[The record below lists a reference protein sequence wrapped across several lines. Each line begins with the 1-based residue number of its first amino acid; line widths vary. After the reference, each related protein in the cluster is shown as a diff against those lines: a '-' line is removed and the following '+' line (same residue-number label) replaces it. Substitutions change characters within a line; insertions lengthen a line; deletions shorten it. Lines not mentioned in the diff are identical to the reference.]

1 MSHVKIPAAVNRAI
15 CGVGAPAA
23 PGSFLTAIA
32 ITVLLAGC
40 QRPASPAPGSSAA
53 ASAPV
58 AESPAPLRSADNA
71 LTGREL
77 YLRDCSACHGA
88 DGGGRGAA
96 TRSLF
101 PRPRDFRT
109 SKFRLVSTVNGVP
122 TLADLDA
129 VTVRGI
135 PGTSMPAFRQL
146 DEAPRG
152 ELMGEVLRLRR
163 EGVRESVVQ
172 RLRDECG
179 EDDVDEAE
187 LGRLLDLQL
196 TPGEPVAVPEL
207 GPAIE
212 AMIQRGQGV
221 FVTQNCPR
229 CHGRDGT
236 GDDGL
241 YLADEEGYATRPRN
255 LVWEE
260 FKGVPDPP
268 SVYVRIRLGLP
279 GTPMAANPNLSQQ
292 ELVSLVHYVRWLGR
306 EPKWQLTN
314 HQRAKLVLDRGF
326 LSPGQGIR

>member
-1 MSHVKIPAAVNRAI
+1 MSHVKFPAAVNGAT
-15 CGVGAPAA
+15 CGLAA
-23 PGSFLTAIA
+23 LAALGSVLTAVA
-32 ITVLLAGC
+32 ITVLSAGC
-40 QRPASPAPGSSAA
+40 QRPASPAPGSSAV
-53 ASAPV
+53 ASAPF
-58 AESPAPLRSADNA
+58 AESPARQRSTDNA

-88 DGGGRGAA
+88 DGDGRGAA

-122 TLADLDA
+122 TSADLDA

-135 PGTSMPAFRQL
+135 PGTSMPSFGQL
-146 DEAPRG
+146 DETPRG
-152 ELMGEVLRLRR
+152 ELIGEVLRLRR
-163 EGVRESVVQ
+163 EGVRDSVVQ
-172 RLRDECG
+172 RLRDEYG
-179 EDDVDEAE
+179 EDEFDEQE
-187 LGRLLDLQL
+187 LGSLLDLQL
-196 TPGEPVAVPEL
+196 TAGEPVAVPEL
-207 GPAIE
+207 GPATE
-212 AMIQRGQGV
+212 AMIQRGQEV
-221 FVTQNCPR
+221 FVKQNCPR

-241 YLADEEGYATRPRN
+241 YLADEEGYPTRPRN

-260 FKGVPDPP
+260 FKGGPDPP
-268 SVYVRIRLGLP
+268 SVYVRIRLGLL

-292 ELVSLVHYVRWLGR
+292 ELVALVHYVRWLGR

-326 LSPGQGIR
+326 LSPGHQQ